1 MKKIFCFTLIFSI
14 ILNVFCITG
23 VMADDASIGVIVNS
37 KQLVFDQEPVISN
50 NRVLVPLR
58 KICDA
63 IGAEVYYE
71 NHYDYNVITI
81 IKDSQI
87 ALLCNAVIYGLD
99 ARPDAWQISK
109 CTLLDAKNYYYC
121 TSFNDSKEREILD
134 AQPTIINGRILVP
147 IRIISE
153 YLDGNVEWDGNT
165 KTVTINIPVSTPRSE
180 AEVAQINSFNQD
192 KALDMYSQLTGIER
206 DYTGLYLGEG
216 EEVYDKKGKAYIFM
230 NPNAKNE
237 SICIYYDGSVDC
249 VKNDDIVFVGDT
261 DKYTKYCGTYSST
274 AIRWIMEL
282 NIIDVA
288 KNRILFN
295 FDLIT
300 RALPTEATAGW
311 GYFTG
316 ENTAEAFGTYKT
328 WVGEEWE
335 STSAIKYYFKFGDDY
350 IDFKYGFRGENQD
363 DWIIEDLSDGGY
375 TRFKL

>member
-1 MKKIFCFTLIFSI
+1 
-14 ILNVFCITG
+14 
-23 VMADDASIGVIVNS
+23 MADDASIGVVVNG

-71 NHYDYNVITI
+71 NHYDYYTTISI
-81 IKDSQI
+81 IKDNQI
-87 ALLCNAVIYGLD
+87 ALLCNAVLYGLD
-99 ARPDAWQISK
+99 ARQDAWQISK
-109 CTLLDAKNYYYC
+109 CTFLDAKNCYYLTNY
-121 TSFNDSKEREILD
+121 TYNKEREILD
-134 AQPTIINGRILVP
+134 AQPAIINGRILVP

-153 YLDGNVEWDGNT
+153 YLGGNVEWDGNT

-192 KALDMYSQLTGIER
+192 KAKEIYTQLTGVSI
-206 DYTGLYLGEG
+206 DYMESYIG
-216 EEVYDKKGKAYIFM
+216 EEVGCDEFYDKKGKGFM
-230 NPNAKNE
+230 FTNPNAEGEN
-237 SICIYYDGSVDC
+237 ICIYYDGSADF
-249 VKNDDIVFVGDT
+249 VKADDMTFLGDT
-261 DKYTKYCGTYSST
+261 DKYTKYCGTYSSENG
-274 AIRWIMEL
+274 RWIMEL
-282 NIIDVA
+282 NITDVT

-316 ENTAEAFGTYKT
+316 ENTAEAFGTYTT

-350 IDFKYGFRGENQD
+350 IDFKYGFRDENQD
-363 DWIIEDLSDGGY
+363 DWIREDLSDGGY
-375 TRFKL
+375 IRFKI

>member
-14 ILNVFCITG
+14 ILNVFYITG
-23 VMADDASIGVIVNS
+23 VMADDASIGVVVNG

-71 NHYDYNVITI
+71 DYYNYATISI

-87 ALLCNAVIYGLD
+87 ALLCNAILFEQS
-99 ARPDAWQISK
+99 ARPDVWQISK
-109 CTLLDAKNYYYC
+109 CTLLNAENCYYC
-121 TSFNDSKEREILD
+121 TSINCRKEREILD

-153 YLDGNVEWDGNT
+153 YLGGNVEWNGNT

-180 AEVAQINSFNQD
+180 AEVAQINSFDWD
-192 KALDMYSQLTGIER
+192 KACDMYSQLTGIER
-206 DYTGLYLGEG
+206 DYTGLYIG
-216 EEVYDKKGKAYIFM
+216 EEVYDKKGKAYIFT
-230 NPNAKNE
+230 NPNVDNE
-237 SICIYYDGSVDC
+237 FICIYHDGSIEY
-249 VKNDDIVFVGDT
+249 VKDDDIVFVGDT
-261 DKYTKYCGTYSST
+261 DKYTKYCRSYSSKNG
-274 AIRWIMEL
+274 RWIMEL
-282 NIIDVA
+282 NITDVA
-288 KNRILFN
+288 KNRILFD
-295 FDLIT
+295 FYLIT

-350 IDFKYGFRGENQD
+350 IDFKYGFRDEFQD
-363 DWIIEDLSDGGY
+363 DWIREDLSDGGY
-375 TRFKL
+375 IRFKI